1 MDYNS
6 IKTDTNIPFLEL
18 DLEFPHQRVMDEI
31 LKVPTNLFV
40 THKDYMS
47 NKWYQFVMYGT
58 SFDGTRSSWHDQE
71 TSWTPEALE
80 RMPLTV
86 EWFKNHYP
94 SNKFSKIKVACIEP
108 GGSIDPHDDG
118 PGRGFTIGNRSTVN
132 IAVNNPEGAEFHI
145 AQTVIPFQPGSA
157 MLIDFG
163 MTHSVINKSKINRYH
178 ILVGQRDETEEF
190 QTKVIESYQKSRN
203 VS

>member
-6 IKTDTNIPFLEL
+6 IKTNTHIPFLEL
-18 DLEFPHQRVMDEI
+18 DLGFPSAIAMKEI
-31 LKVPTNLFV
+31 LEIESELFF
-40 THKDYMS
+40 THRSDMS
-47 NKWYQFVMYGT
+47 NNWSQFVMYGT
-58 SFDGTRSSWHDQE
+58 NVNGTRSAWDDQD

-80 RMPLTV
+80 KMPLTV
-86 EWFKNHYP
+86 EWFKNYYP
-94 SNKFSKIKVACIEP
+94 SNQFSKIKVACIGP

-118 PGRGFTIGNRSTVN
+118 PGKGFTIGNRSTVN

-163 MTHSVINKSKINRYH
+163 MTHSVVNKSNINRYH

-190 QTKVIESYQKSRN
+190 QTKVIESYQRSY
-203 VS
+203 